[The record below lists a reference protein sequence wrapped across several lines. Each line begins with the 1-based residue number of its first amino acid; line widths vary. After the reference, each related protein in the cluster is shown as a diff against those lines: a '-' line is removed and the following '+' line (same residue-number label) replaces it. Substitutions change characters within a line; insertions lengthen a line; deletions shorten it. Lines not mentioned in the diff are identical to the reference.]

1 MRKILSI
8 VFPIAVGVALV
19 FFALPLYGGDLDY
32 LVQKIAQDWEVP
44 VFAIRILL
52 SVASALILTILF
64 QLLKRLAIWLAVL
77 VVLASL
83 FAPALLSDLPGIAD
97 NAKTV
102 VEEKLNL

>member
-1 MRKILSI
+1 MRKIPSI

-19 FFALPLYGGDLDY
+19 FFALPLYGGDLGCWV
-32 LVQKIAQDWEVP
+32 LIIAQDWEVP

>member
-1 MRKILSI
+1 M
-8 VFPIAVGVALV
+8 
-19 FFALPLYGGDLDY
+19 FFALPLYGGDLDF
-32 LVQKIAQDWEVP
+32 LVQKISQDWEVP
-44 VFAIRILL
+44 VFAVRILL

-83 FAPALLSDLPGIAD
+83 FAPALLSDLPGVAD